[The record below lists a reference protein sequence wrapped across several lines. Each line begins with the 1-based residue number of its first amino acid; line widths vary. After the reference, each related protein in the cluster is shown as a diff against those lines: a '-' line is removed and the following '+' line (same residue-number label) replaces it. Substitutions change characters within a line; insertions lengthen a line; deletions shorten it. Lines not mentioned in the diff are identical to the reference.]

1 VIDGMEKDKKNFR
14 LEYLLVYLD
23 KLAELAKNGSYRKE
37 IAGTIKSIN
46 EELSINIEE

>member
-1 VIDGMEKDKKNFR
+1 VKEKNYR

-23 KLAELAKNGSYRKE
+23 KLTELAKNGAYRKE

-46 EELSINIEE
+46 EELSVNIEE